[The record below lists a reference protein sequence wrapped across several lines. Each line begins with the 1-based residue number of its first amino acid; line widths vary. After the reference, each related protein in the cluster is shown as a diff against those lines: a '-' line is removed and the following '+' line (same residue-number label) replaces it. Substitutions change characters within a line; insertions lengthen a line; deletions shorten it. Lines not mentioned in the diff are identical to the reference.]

1 MIITRRGGAFAVLLL
16 ASGLLQAAGNADRG
30 ATIVM
35 QGDGQG
41 GAPCL
46 ACHGNDGAG
55 NDGAGF
61 PRLAGLNAGY
71 LAAQLRDYRDG
82 RRTNAIMA
90 PNAAHLSD
98 QQIEDVAAYYAMQN
112 VVVKPAEQ
120 PADLLAQ
127 GEKLVKQGDWDNY
140 IVPCETCH
148 GPGAQGVGATF
159 PGLSGQHPTYL
170 RQQLEAWKNG
180 TRTNDPNQLM
190 LAIAARLSDEQ
201 IQAVSAYLSQLPTS
215 GGKP

>member
-1 MIITRRGGAFAVLLL
+1 MTIIRRSGAVAALLL
-16 ASGLLQAAGNADRG
+16 TTGLVQAAGDADRG

-46 ACHGNDGAG
+46 ACHGTDGAG
-55 NDGAGF
+55 NDAAGF
-61 PRLAGLNAGY
+61 PRLAGLDAGY

-82 RRTNAIMA
+82 RRNSPVMA

-98 QQIEDVAAYYAMQN
+98 QQIADVAAYYALQTTRLM
-112 VVVKPAEQ
+112 PAEQ
-120 PADLLAQ
+120 PADLLVR

-140 IVPCETCH
+140 IVPCESCH
-148 GPGAQGVGATF
+148 GTGAQGVGATF
-159 PGLSGQHPTYL
+159 PALSGQHPTYL

-180 TRTNDPNQLM
+180 TRSNDPNQLM

-201 IQAVSAYLSQLPTS
+201 IQAVSAYLSQQPTQGS
-215 GGKP
+215 KP

>member
-1 MIITRRGGAFAVLLL
+1 MIITRRGGAFAALLL
-16 ASGLLQAAGNADRG
+16 TTALAQAAGDVDRG

-46 ACHGNDGAG
+46 ACHGSDGAG

-61 PRLAGLNAGY
+61 PRLAGLDAGY
-71 LAAQLRDYRDG
+71 LAAQLRDYREG
-82 RRTNAIMA
+82 RRISAVMA
-90 PNAAHLSD
+90 PNASRLND
-98 QQIEDVAAYYAMQN
+98 QQIEDVAAYYTVQTLA
-112 VVVKPAEQ
+112 VTPAEL
-120 PADLLAQ
+120 PADLLAK
-127 GEKLVKQGDWDNY
+127 GEQLVKQGDWDNY

-159 PGLSGQHPTYL
+159 PGLSGQHSTYL

-180 TRTNDPNQLM
+180 TRNNDPNQLM

-201 IQAVSAYLSQLPTS
+201 IQAVSAYLSQQPTRRVS
-215 GGKP
+215 P